1 MEIGDRIKARR
12 EELGISQEE
21 LAKKVGYKSRSSVNK
36 IEIDG
41 RGLPQG
47 KIVAFAKAL
56 QPSPAYLMGWTAEEA
71 SDVIADLANTA
82 LEAVL
87 TPNEVQCIHKNSY
100 ENLIIKEMKK
110 MNQKGKVKLLDTA
123 REMICNPLYNP
134 NYEMEVKAAHNDF
147 ADDEEQQQLMKEDLD
162 EL

>member
-56 QPSPAYLMGWTAEEA
+56 RTSPAYLMGWTAEEA

-147 ADDEEQQQLMKEDLD
+147 SDDEEQQQLMKEDLD

>member
-1 MEIGDRIKARR
+1 
-12 EELGISQEE
+12 
-21 LAKKVGYKSRSSVNK
+21 
-36 IEIDG
+36 
-41 RGLPQG
+41 
-47 KIVAFAKAL
+47 
-56 QPSPAYLMGWTAEEA
+56 MGWTAEEA

-147 ADDEEQQQLMKEDLD
+147 SDDEEQQQLMKEDLD

>member
-56 QPSPAYLMGWTAEEA
+56 QTSPAYLMGWTAEEA

-87 TPNEVQCIHKNSY
+87 TPNEVQCIHK
-100 ENLIIKEMKK
+100 K
-110 MNQKGKVKLLDTA
+110 
-123 REMICNPLYNP
+123 
-134 NYEMEVKAAHNDF
+134 
-147 ADDEEQQQLMKEDLD
+147 QL
-162 EL
+162 